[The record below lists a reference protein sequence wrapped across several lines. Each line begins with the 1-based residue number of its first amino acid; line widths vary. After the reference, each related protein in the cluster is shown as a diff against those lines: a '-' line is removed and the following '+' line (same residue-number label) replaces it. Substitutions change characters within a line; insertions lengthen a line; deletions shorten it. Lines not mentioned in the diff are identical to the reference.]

1 LNPCFGAGFFVFY
14 GLKPTEKN
22 CKEKMIMQ
30 ISSEGVKV
38 GHPDLVADIIAANVI
53 AEILDGER
61 KEKDGL
67 NLANMPH
74 CGIEVFLGKGI
85 CLVGGEVRTRVFV
98 DIDQIARDAVLALG
112 YNHAAVGL
120 NGHTMGVLNAIIPQS
135 PDINQGTSCLLNK
148 DHEIGAGDQ
157 GLMYGFACDETPE
170 LLPLP
175 YVLVNKLMRAF
186 EYCQDSMFAP
196 DGKGQVSIDYDIKTG
211 RPIRVAK
218 ILMSN
223 AVDYRYVKSN
233 HGKVRDRA
241 KKIAFDSLKDC
252 VDRKTE
258 FLFNPTGEWNAL
270 NSCSSADSGVTG
282 RKLVVQLYGGY
293 PGAQLG
299 GGAVVNK
306 SPEKV
311 DCSAVFGSRYV
322 AKNIVAAGLA
332 SKCSVQL
339 AYAIGIAKP
348 FSVYVNTF
356 GTGKI
361 SDEKLEKII
370 EEIFDL
376 TPQGMIEKF
385 GLLKSDIYRKIPR
398 TLFMDDYRWE
408 KTDKM
413 KDLQKAVK

>member
-1 LNPCFGAGFFVFY
+1 
-14 GLKPTEKN
+14 
-22 CKEKMIMQ
+22 MQ

-186 EYCQDSMFAP
+186 EYCQDPMFAP
-196 DGKGQVSIDYDIKTG
+196 DGKGQVSVDYDIKTG

-223 AVDYRYVKSN
+223 AIDYRYVKNN

-370 EEIFDL
+370 EGIFDL

-413 KDLQKAVK
+413 KDLQKAAK

>member
-1 LNPCFGAGFFVFY
+1 
-14 GLKPTEKN
+14 
-22 CKEKMIMQ
+22 MQ

-186 EYCQDSMFAP
+186 EYCQDPMFAP
-196 DGKGQVSIDYDIKTG
+196 DGKGQVSVDYDIKTG
-211 RPIRVAK
+211 K
-218 ILMSN
+218 T
-223 AVDYRYVKSN
+223 
-233 HGKVRDRA
+233 
-241 KKIAFDSLKDC
+241 DSC
-252 VDRKTE
+252 
-258 FLFNPTGEWNAL
+258 G
-270 NSCSSADSGVTG
+270 
-282 RKLVVQLYGGY
+282 
-293 PGAQLG
+293 
-299 GGAVVNK
+299 
-306 SPEKV
+306 
-311 DCSAVFGSRYV
+311 
-322 AKNIVAAGLA
+322 KNID
-332 SKCSVQL
+332 VQC
-339 AYAIGIAKP
+339 
-348 FSVYVNTF
+348 
-356 GTGKI
+356 
-361 SDEKLEKII
+361 
-370 EEIFDL
+370 
-376 TPQGMIEKF
+376 
-385 GLLKSDIYRKIPR
+385 R
-398 TLFMDDYRWE
+398 
-408 KTDKM
+408 
-413 KDLQKAVK
+413 